1 MPFWGTDRNVKDPK
15 LLRNKSWISLVKL
28 VVTIISV
35 ISNTKGNHFWSNYF
49 WQLPRPVK
57 LYRYFRRVAT
67 FRESLLWELYG
78 VLFLQ
83 AGYRR
88 AVPGTIILSNQGNG
102 KGHFGPTDGND
113 QIGQSRPPSD
123 WVPNIWVGLNWIGL
137 FHLISNRNFRNFG
150 LNGKCPWSHL
160 GIESNLHPLLDLLFV
175 NSFWDIFMAGC
186 WFESTQ
192 GLMRERDWWW

>member
-88 AVPGTIILSNQGNG
+88 AVLGTIIMSNQGNG
-102 KGHFGPTDGND
+102 RDISVRPTEMTRLVKVDLL
-113 QIGQSRPPSD
+113 QSGSEILGSD
-123 WVPNIWVGLNWIGL
+123 WTEMVCSIWFLTEISGILGWMESALGLTLG
-137 FHLISNRNFRNFG
+137 SNQTCTLYSIYF
-150 LNGKCPWSHL
+150 L
-160 GIESNLHPLLDLLFV
+160 
-175 NSFWDIFMAGC
+175 
-186 WFESTQ
+186 
-192 GLMRERDWWW
+192 